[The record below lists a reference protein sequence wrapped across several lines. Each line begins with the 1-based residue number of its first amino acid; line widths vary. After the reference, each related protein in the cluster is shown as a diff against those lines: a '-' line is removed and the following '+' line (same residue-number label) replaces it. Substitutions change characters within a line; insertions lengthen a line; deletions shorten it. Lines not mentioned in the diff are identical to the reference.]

1 MTLNTFYASIKT
13 AKKMDTEELID
24 QIVQLSGNN
33 YEEIIPD
40 SFLSVI
46 NRDNDEKS
54 ASKFIAYIFR
64 KSPNLAQKVVGYY
77 YNEQEISWD
86 PQELAIE
93 SIECEKVIT
102 DLKRIDIFITLLS
115 RDNTQYCIVIEN
127 KIYSKENNGQT
138 NYYSKWL
145 NTNYKDSK
153 RVFIYL
159 KPSWNPSTPINKD
172 FLILTYKDLS
182 AMIDDTLEDYFLL
195 DFKRYVKMK
204 EANNQ
209 LSDLDRKL
217 LDNYDA
223 IADIKDRVDNIIKKF
238 KESAKEEVGQQLA
251 LEVCRKEKDTIFQ
264 FYRDE
269 WYKKKNYY
277 FYVEYK
283 FSSGDLKKIV
293 FQKIIWKDKKSD
305 DITRFLMQKRVSYLE
320 LVEDQWF
327 VLGKEEFLCEE
338 PALSQKWTSAF
349 LEQAVETLSRYKR
362 EIDDLFAEYIT
373 WLQTNQ

>member
-1 MTLNTFYASIKT
+1 
-13 AKKMDTEELID
+13 MDTEELID

-327 VLGKEEFLCEE
+327 VLEKEEFLCEE

-349 LEQAVETLSRYKR
+349 LEQAVETLSRYKG
-362 EIDDLFAEYIT
+362 EIDELFAEYIT